1 MTETLTASES
11 LATTPLH
18 ALHVARGGRMVAFAG
33 YALPLHYGDGIV
45 AEHTHVRTAAGLFDV
60 SHMGQAFLA
69 GPDHDTLAAALE
81 TLAPAELVALPR
93 GRMRYTQWLDDR
105 GGILDD
111 LMVIRSA
118 DPAEDGVLMVVVN
131 ADRKEADYAH
141 LRAALPKT
149 VTLLRADHRALI
161 ALQGPLAA
169 KVLARH
175 CGATADMAFMSALST
190 RFDGIECHVSRSGYT
205 GEDGYEI
212 SVKAVRVRAIVERL
226 LAEPEVKLVGLGAR
240 DSLRLEAGLCL
251 YGNDIDAQTSPV
263 EAGLAW
269 SIGARRRQEGGFAGA
284 ARVLAELANGPSRR
298 RVGLALEGRI
308 PARAGAPVLSA
319 AGRPIGEVTSGGFAI
334 TLGHPIAMG
343 YVETAASAPGTA
355 VRAVVRGKELAAHV
369 VALPFVPH
377 HYYRGP

>member
-1 MTETLTASES
+1 MTDTLTAPDS

-18 ALHVARGGRMVAFAG
+18 ALHVARGAHMVPFAG
-33 YALPLHYGDGIV
+33 YALPLHYAGGIL
-45 AEHTHVRTAAGLFDV
+45 AEHAHVRTAAGLFDV
-60 SHMGQAFLA
+60 SHMGQAFVA
-69 GPDHDTLAAALE
+69 GPDHDTVARALE
-81 TLAPAELVALPR
+81 TLAPADLVSLQR
-93 GRMRYTQWLDDR
+93 GRMRYTQWLDDS

-111 LMVIRSA
+111 LMVTRSA

-131 ADRKEADYAH
+131 AARKEADYAL
-141 LRAALPKT
+141 LRAALPAA
-149 VTLLRADHRALI
+149 VRLVRADHRALI

-169 KVLARH
+169 RVLVRH
-175 CGATADMAFMSALST
+175 CAATADLAFMAAVST

-251 YGNDIDAQTSPV
+251 YGQDMDSTTSPV

-269 SIGARRRQEGGFAGA
+269 SIGARRRREGGFPGA
-284 ARVLAELANGPSRR
+284 SRVLAELANGPSRR
-298 RVGLALEGRI
+298 RVGLAIEGRI
-308 PARAGAPVLSA
+308 PARAGAPIFSIDQ
-319 AGRPIGEVTSGGFAI
+319 RPIGTVTSGGFAV

-343 YVETAASAPGTA
+343 YVDQASSAPGTA
-355 VRAVVRGKELAAHV
+355 VRAVVRGKELVAEV

-377 HYYRGP
+377 HYHRGP

>member
-1 MTETLTASES
+1 MTETLTAPES

-33 YALPLHYGDGIV
+33 YALPLHYGEGIV
-45 AEHTHVRTAAGLFDV
+45 AEHAHVRTAAGLFDV

-69 GPDHDTLAAALE
+69 GPDHDTLAGALE
-81 TLAPAELVALPR
+81 TLAPADLIALQR
-93 GRMRYTQWLDDR
+93 GRMRYTQWLDER

-131 ADRKEADYAH
+131 AARKEADYAY
-141 LRAALPKT
+141 LRAVLPAT
-149 VTLLRADHRALI
+149 VKLLRADHRALI
-161 ALQGPLAA
+161 ALQGPFAA
-169 KVLARH
+169 TVLARH
-175 CGATADMAFMSALST
+175 CGATAALTFMSAIST
-190 RFDGIECHVSRSGYT
+190 RFDGIECHISRSGYT
-205 GEDGYEI
+205 GEDGFEI

-251 YGNDIDAQTSPV
+251 YGNDIDADTSPI
-263 EAGLAW
+263 EAGLTW
-269 SIGARRRQEGGFAGA
+269 SIGARRRREGGFAGA
-284 ARVLAELANGPSRR
+284 TRGLAELANGPSRR
-298 RVGLALEGRI
+298 RVGLAIEGRI
-308 PARAGAPVLSA
+308 PARAGAPLFSTA
-319 AGRPIGEVTSGGFAI
+319 EKPIGKVTSGGFAV

-343 YVETAASAPGTA
+343 YVEEAASTPGTE
-355 VRAVVRGKELAAHV
+355 VRAVVRGKELAARV

>member
-212 SVKAVRVRAIVERL
+212 SMKAVRVRAIVERL